1 MAPVWAL
8 GSEQRELRLSLV
20 QALLGQ
26 AANRPDCLAAA
37 QSLLGLAFQEEP
49 WAPTVLGLA
58 QAVQS
63 AQPFLP
69 GKATALLRLLAAA
82 VAQTPDDVR
91 FEDIQASGDAELAIR
106 YLEIAAK
113 DRQLGLARLLPAL
126 PFCAACR
133 RLTRPWR
140 C

>member
-1 MAPVWAL
+1 M
-8 GSEQRELRLSLV
+8 
-20 QALLGQ
+20 LGQ

-49 WAPTVLGLA
+49 WAPAVLTLA

-82 VAQTPDDVR
+82 VVQTPDDVR
-91 FEDIQASGDAELAIR
+91 VEDIQASGDAELAIR

-113 DRQLGLARLLPAL
+113 DRQLGLARLLPAFAFLCRL
-126 PFCAACR
+126 PEADQAMAGR
-133 RLTRPWR
+133 EIRGESGEQVSG
-140 C
+140 